1 MLRWISIWKKEKKM
15 TRNSLSTWQVSFR
28 LWLTEKWKMRT
39 SIECR
44 KTNTNVITTAN
55 ENSRLQQANCLKRRK
70 TRETKSQALLIKFR
84 FTFHIQLKIDLKVIV
99 RFRLS
104 LKLFFLGWPRI
115 ADYLIF
121 PFILRHLRTPSS
133 LSFLLTLNGTWK
145 LLLGFS

>member
-15 TRNSLSTWQVSFR
+15 TRNSLSIWQVSFR

-44 KTNTNVITTAN
+44 KTNTNVITTSN

-70 TRETKSQALLIKFR
+70 TRETKSQALLVKFR
-84 FTFHIQLKIDLKVIV
+84 FTFHIQFKIDLKLIV
-99 RFRLS
+99 CFRLS

-121 PFILRHLRTPSS
+121 SVHTTSPAYAKFS
-133 LSFLLTLNGTWK
+133 LISLDP
-145 LLLGFS
+145 